1 MVIQMSE
8 EKTQNKENQSEKA
21 KKRKKQLNFLLTK
34 EQEKVLDELVK
45 GFARN
50 RTDFFV
56 TAINFFKHNPELYGR
71 GKVAIPTET
80 ITKKDL
86 EELETNLFERL
97 QYQIQTLQMMTQS
110 IVDREETAEKQEKLA
125 EIEQTLFN
133 FKGLKRLDTYDKIE
147 GFLIKQFP
155 QWESDLTVEKLYYEL
170 ILKFLQQGDVIYNTR
185 TKKLKWS
192 VPTNE

>member
-1 MVIQMSE
+1 MNKKKNSSKE
-8 EKTQNKENQSEKA
+8 EKQLKKV
-21 KKRKKQLNFLLTK
+21 KKRKKQINFLLTE
-34 EQEKVLDELVK
+34 EQENVLDDLVEEYS
-45 GFARN
+45 RN

-71 GKVAIPTET
+71 GKVAIPTES

-110 IVDREETAEKQEKLA
+110 IVDREETEEKQEKLT

-147 GFLIKQFP
+147 GFLTKQFP
-155 QWESDLTVEKLYYEL
+155 QWETELTVEKIYYDL
-170 ILKFLQQGDVIYNTR
+170 VIKFLQQGDVIYNTR

-192 VPTNE
+192 VSTDD

>member
-8 EKTQNKENQSEKA
+8 EKTKNKEKQSEKA
-21 KKRKKQLNFLLTK
+21 KKRKKQLNFLLSE
-34 EQEKVLDELVK
+34 EQEKILNELVK

-97 QYQIQTLQMMTQS
+97 QYQLESLQMMTQS

-133 FKGLKRLDTYDKIE
+133 FKGLTRLDTYDKIE
-147 GFLIKQFP
+147 GFLKKQFP
-155 QWESDLTVEKLYYEL
+155 QWETELTVEKIYYEL